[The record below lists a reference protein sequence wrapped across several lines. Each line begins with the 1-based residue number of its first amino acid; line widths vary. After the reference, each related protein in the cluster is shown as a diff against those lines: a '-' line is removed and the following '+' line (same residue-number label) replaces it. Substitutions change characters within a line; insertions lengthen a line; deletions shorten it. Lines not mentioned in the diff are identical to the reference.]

1 MNEPKLN
8 EQEKAPTPVACSALL
23 GGIKEL
29 GDGWRLEY
37 GLANKCSRIVRPD
50 GVTAL
55 YRYQETTED
64 DALLIKWAYQNGY
77 EHGDS
82 ERGHK
87 IKTILGL
94 NASGLRGA
102 LRDQMTSNREA
113 ELPAIPRIDS
123 GDWLGGSA

>member
-1 MNEPKLN
+1 MS
-8 EQEKAPTPVACSALL
+8 QEKTQDGAQGEPQVRSSAWL

-29 GDGWRLEY
+29 GDGWRLEN
-37 GLANKCSRIVRPD
+37 GLANECSRIIRPD

-55 YRYQETTED
+55 YRYQETTENE
-64 DALLIKWAYQNGY
+64 ALLIKWAYQNGY

-94 NASGLRGA
+94 NAS
-102 LRDQMTSNREA
+102 
-113 ELPAIPRIDS
+113 
-123 GDWLGGSA
+123 